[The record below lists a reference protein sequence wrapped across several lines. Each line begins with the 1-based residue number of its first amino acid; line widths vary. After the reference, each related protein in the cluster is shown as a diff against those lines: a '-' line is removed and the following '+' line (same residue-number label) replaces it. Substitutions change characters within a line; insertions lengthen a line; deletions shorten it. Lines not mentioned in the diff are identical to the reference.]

1 MRQPSVRRGDPREQR
16 RSGTRAPDARFPAQR
31 PAREAAEGRR
41 AAQGSAGGGRHP
53 RADRP
58 ARRRLP
64 RPGARD
70 AAQLGP
76 STVSRAVATLVSHG
90 LVERR
95 PDPSDKRAHVLALTP
110 DGRTALADTY
120 DWYAGVLAR
129 ALAGW
134 TPDEVAAFNAA
145 LHRFTRDIEVALGN
159 NDNLEAAR

>member
-1 MRQPSVRRGDPREQR
+1 MSSDVRELVRRMHDFLRSVRLVKQR
-16 RSGTRAPDARFPAQR
+16 RADEQPRVPLGAVGILAQIDR
-31 PAREAAEGRR
+31 LAAGCHARELAMR
-41 AAQGSAGGGRHP
+41 
-53 RADRP
+53 
-58 ARRRLP
+58 
-64 RPGARD
+64 
-70 AAQLGP
+70 AQLDP
-76 STVSRAVATLVSHG
+76 STVSRAIATLVSHG